1 MTTTFTLPQLEQLTG
16 VQARTL
22 RHWIRK
28 RLMPKPLGPGRGAR
42 YTQDHVL
49 RAGAIRHLRSERA
62 SLNAIRNTLNQLSDE
77 QIAEMQPRANAPVP
91 DAVPEPPPE
100 PSYPFQNWEVVTL
113 MDGLVLLV
121 SSSKGPALRRLANEI
136 HRYYGGSATRAN
148 RAT

>member
-1 MTTTFTLPQLEQLTG
+1 MTTTFTMPQLEQLTG

-28 RLMPKPLGPGRGAR
+28 RLMPKPLGRGRGAR

-62 SLNAIRNTLNQLSDE
+62 SLNAIRNTLSQLNDE
-77 QIAEMQPRANAPVP
+77 QIAALQPRANAPAA
-91 DAVPEPPPE
+91 DMIPEPPPE
-100 PSYPFQNWEVVTL
+100 PSYPFQTWEVVTL

-121 SSSKGPALRRLANEI
+121 SSGKGPALRRVANEI
-136 HRYYGGSATRAN
+136 HRYYGGSVTRA
-148 RAT
+148 T